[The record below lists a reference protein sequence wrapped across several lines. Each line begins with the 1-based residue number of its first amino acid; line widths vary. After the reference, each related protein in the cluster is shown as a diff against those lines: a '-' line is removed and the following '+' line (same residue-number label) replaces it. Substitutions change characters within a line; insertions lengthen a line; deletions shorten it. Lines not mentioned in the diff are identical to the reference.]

1 LEKKL
6 ISIKPAVTSGA
17 IAAGYA
23 GFRPM
28 MDKVPAN
35 ILSKYGY
42 SNVKNI
48 QEVVLLSDG
57 TRTALDIM
65 KMLDSQYPEQCGE
78 EHFMNALTVLKE
90 AGIISY

>member
-1 LEKKL
+1 
-6 ISIKPAVTSGA
+6 VTAAA
-17 IAAGYA
+17 IAGGYA

-28 MDKVPAN
+28 MDKVPADF
-35 ILSKYGY
+35 LGKYIY

-57 TRTALDIM
+57 TRTAHDIM
-65 KMLDSQYPEQCGE
+65 KMLDAQYPEQCGE